1 MCFFNDKNS
10 CKTSEHLCTAT
21 LQSCIDALH
30 LIFDALSKWQFCL
43 ETNLM
48 GLKKTEQKEYA
59 KYLFTEKT
67 NLTQKEIAI
76 KAGITEKTLTKWIN
90 ENEQEWKTLRQSLM
104 VTKPAQ
110 IKAYYEQLERL
121 KDHINTR
128 KIIYDVPAYLLK
140 PIKVKNADGS
150 ESVDYPE
157 YNEKDYPIKIGNF
170 PTSKEAD
177 SIQKIT
183 NSIQKLEGEQSVGEA
198 VNLGIAF
205 CEYVRDIDFELSKKI
220 SEYFDMYIR
229 ELMSNG

>member
-1 MCFFNDKNS
+1 
-10 CKTSEHLCTAT
+10 
-21 LQSCIDALH
+21 
-30 LIFDALSKWQFCL
+30 
-43 ETNLM
+43 M

-59 KYLFTEKT
+59 KFLFTEK
-67 NLTQKEIAI
+67 NLTQKEIAE
-76 KAGITEKTLTKWIN
+76 KAGVTEKTLTKWVG
-90 ENEQEWKTLRQSLM
+90 ENDGEWKKFRQSLM

-128 KIIYDVPAYLLK
+128 KIVYDVPQYLLK
-140 PIKVKNADGS
+140 PIKVKDRGGN
-150 ESVDYPE
+150 ESVEYPE
-157 YNEKDYPIKIGNF
+157 YNESDYPIKIGNF

-183 NSIQKLEGEQSVGEA
+183 NSIQKLEGETSVGEA

-205 CEYVRDIDFELSKKI
+205 CEYVRDNDFELSKKV

-229 ELMSNG
+229 EMMSNG